1 MLSQERKVKRLEQL
15 KGNCYFWRKTREKKT
30 GEFIETSKLLNIIVW
45 YGFISSMSLFPK
57 AFDLL
62 FDVAH
67 AFYLLNLPIDR
78 FHMMHDG
85 HISIQNNEMA
95 GQKPCTRIIPTCE
108 K

>member
-1 MLSQERKVKRLEQL
+1 
-15 KGNCYFWRKTREKKT
+15 
-30 GEFIETSKLLNIIVW
+30 
-45 YGFISSMSLFPK
+45 MSLFPK

-67 AFYLLNLPIDR
+67 AFFLLNLPIDR
-78 FHMMHDG
+78 FHMKHDG